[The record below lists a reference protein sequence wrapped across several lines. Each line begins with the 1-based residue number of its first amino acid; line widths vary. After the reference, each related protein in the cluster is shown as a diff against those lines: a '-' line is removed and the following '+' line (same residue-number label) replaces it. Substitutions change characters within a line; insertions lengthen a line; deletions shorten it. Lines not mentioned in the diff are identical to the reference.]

1 MPPLMQVAIGGA
13 AGASL
18 RYLVVEAAVRRFGP
32 DFPWGTVVVNLLGSF
47 VMGILAVTLTPR
59 EGATP
64 FLMAGLLGGFTT
76 YSAFSLDTFALFER
90 GEYVGALGY
99 VALTLV
105 GAIGGCV
112 VGVVLARGIF
122 A

>member
-18 RYLVVEAAVRRFGP
+18 RYLVVETAVRRFGP